1 MARRERHRA
10 QRTPQALRKPR
21 DRMARVQVSDEEWAA
36 YRTGLG
42 TTPVSVALGELVRR
56 EVGRE
61 ARRGAIDRAG
71 VRLALTDAR
80 ELADEL
86 EGLIGRLEYA
96 ARSARAAAEHRS
108 ATYPTSAGRTGS
120 SADPW
125 RSSLSCF
132 AQFASTAP
140 DRSPGGR
147 AVPGHSTDDPQ
158 LDRQRRP
165 ARGSRRPRLPR
176 TSRGRQLTAR
186 ARERRERLACDAP
199 RRVDPNDDHTPSTRS

>member
-42 TTPVSVALGELVRR
+42 TTPVSVALGGLVRR

-71 VRLALTDAR
+71 V
-80 ELADEL
+80 
-86 EGLIGRLEYA
+86 
-96 ARSARAAAEHRS
+96 AEHRS

-125 RSSLSCF
+125 AL
-132 AQFASTAP
+132 
-140 DRSPGGR
+140 
-147 AVPGHSTDDPQ
+147 
-158 LDRQRRP
+158 
-165 ARGSRRPRLPR
+165 
-176 TSRGRQLTAR
+176 
-186 ARERRERLACDAP
+186 
-199 RRVDPNDDHTPSTRS
+199 

>member
-1 MARRERHRA
+1 MGRRERHRA

-71 VRLALTDAR
+71 VRLALTDEPL

-125 RSSLSCF
+125 AL
-132 AQFASTAP
+132 
-140 DRSPGGR
+140 
-147 AVPGHSTDDPQ
+147 
-158 LDRQRRP
+158 
-165 ARGSRRPRLPR
+165 
-176 TSRGRQLTAR
+176 
-186 ARERRERLACDAP
+186 
-199 RRVDPNDDHTPSTRS
+199 